1 MYTWSWDKYYFAGK
15 YMDCVVCHGTFNSCD
30 HRVLQQLTDGTKAC
44 FPVVRLWG
52 CIYEWDEEQ

>member
-1 MYTWSWDKYYFAGK
+1 
-15 YMDCVVCHGTFNSCD
+15 MDCVVCHGTFNSCD